1 MSSSIFIFKARI
13 IACLSIKTSGIITNF
28 ILFLDSLECE
38 YGNYGYFCQSECGR
52 TVTNL
57 IDDSFKSVAVIY
69 VNYTFNVMIAGNFVT
84 RSLSSTCLG
93 TLINKT
99 TVLTASRCYSS
110 SIQYVENNMQFTI
123 WQPTI
128 VQNIV
133 FFNARYFDEH
143 LLPAADK
150 YEIESFKVIHISLV
164 ILVKHYLIK
173 I

>member
-1 MSSSIFIFKARI
+1 
-13 IACLSIKTSGIITNF
+13 
-28 ILFLDSLECE
+28 
-38 YGNYGYFCQSECGR
+38 
-52 TVTNL
+52 
-57 IDDSFKSVAVIY
+57 
-69 VNYTFNVMIAGNFVT
+69 MIAGNFVT